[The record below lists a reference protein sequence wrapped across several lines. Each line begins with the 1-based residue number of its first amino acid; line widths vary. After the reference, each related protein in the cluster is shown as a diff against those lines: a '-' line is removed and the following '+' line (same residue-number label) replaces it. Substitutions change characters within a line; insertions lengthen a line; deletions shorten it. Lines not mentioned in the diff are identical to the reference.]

1 MRADLEKL
9 FVRLKDHDMKLA
21 ESVAQ
26 GKTNG
31 MVRVYHEDYGLM
43 CQAADDERAAR
54 RKR

>member
-1 MRADLEKL
+1 MRADIEKL

-31 MVRVYHEDYGLM
+31 LVRVYHEDYGLM
-43 CQAADDERAAR
+43 CQAADGRAR
-54 RKR
+54 RRARR